1 MSLTAYTKNKL
12 SDYKNCLSELKFDES
27 ESKGRLKKY
36 DEDDVYHELIN
47 PFELDKIKLL
57 ESKARRR
64 QADKTQVHS
73 MQINRHVRTR
83 LSHTDGVQATSM
95 IISEILG
102 LNTLLCESITECHDI
117 GHTPYGHS
125 VESLVDKR
133 IKQKVNEKAKFHHA
147 LNSVIVA
154 EFVERKGKG
163 LNLTY
168 ETLEGTLLHSR
179 SKGPLYTDDKLP
191 QEYAVVMF
199 ADKISYVFSDFNDAL
214 RKNLITKKQNP
225 ELFTLY
231 EQIGNNQRSCTLK
244 CITELCKESK
254 EEKTVSFL
262 KSKTAD
268 TFKKLLDLM
277 YKQVYETVDWA
288 VQKQRV
294 NKTINVLELAT
305 ITDYNQILNLNKTNL
320 PNPYITLSLLT
331 DNYITDLGDKSI
343 NVSKLVEMKQ
353 IDTAK
358 MIIDYTNE
366 EITLSQLL
374 TKTNL
379 GELVPNLMN
388 HNYDFN
394 ELFTKYGENNDNFFR
409 DVLVPVIKKY

>member
-1 MSLTAYTKNKL
+1 MSLTAYAKNKL
-12 SDYKNCLSELKFDES
+12 SDYKNCLKELRFDES
-27 ESKGRLKKY
+27 TSKGRLKKY
-36 DEDDVYHELIN
+36 DEDDVYYELVN

-95 IISEILG
+95 LISEVLG
-102 LNTLLCESITECHDI
+102 LNTKLCESIAECHDI

-125 VESLVDKR
+125 IESLIKKR
-133 IKQKVNEKAKFHHA
+133 IKDKINPKAEFHHA

-168 ETLEGTLLHSR
+168 ETLEGALLHSR
-179 SKGPLYTDDKLP
+179 SFGPLYTSGVA
-191 QEYAVVMF
+191 EYDAVMY

-231 EQIGNNQRSCTLK
+231 EQIGSNQRSCTLK

-254 EEKTVSFL
+254 EEKTVSFK
-262 KSKTAD
+262 KSKTAKNFD
-268 TFKKLLDLM
+268 DLLHLM
-277 YKQVYETVDWA
+277 YDQVYHTIVWLI
-288 VQKQRV
+288 QKQRV
-294 NKTINVLELAT
+294 NKIINVLESAT
-305 ITDYNQILNLNKTNL
+305 LTDYNQILNLNKTNL

-343 NVSKLVEMKQ
+343 NISKLSEMKQ

-358 MIIDYTNE
+358 IIIDYTNE
-366 EITLSQLL
+366 EITLNQLL

-394 ELFTKYGENNDNFFR
+394 ELFIKYGENNPNFFKE
-409 DVLVPVIKKY
+409 VLAPAIKKY

>member
-1 MSLTAYTKNKL
+1 
-12 SDYKNCLSELKFDES
+12 
-27 ESKGRLKKY
+27 
-36 DEDDVYHELIN
+36 
-47 PFELDKIKLL
+47 
-57 ESKARRR
+57 
-64 QADKTQVHS
+64 
-73 MQINRHVRTR
+73 
-83 LSHTDGVQATSM
+83 
-95 IISEILG
+95 
-102 LNTLLCESITECHDI
+102 
-117 GHTPYGHS
+117 
-125 VESLVDKR
+125 
-133 IKQKVNEKAKFHHA
+133 
-147 LNSVIVA
+147 
-154 EFVERKGKG
+154 
-163 LNLTY
+163 
-168 ETLEGTLLHSR
+168 
-179 SKGPLYTDDKLP
+179 
-191 QEYAVVMF
+191 
-199 ADKISYVFSDFNDAL
+199 FSDFNDAL